1 MGRTDENG
9 YWIYELPDM
18 KVWDRPPTLE
28 VGDATEEEIFMEVG
42 RTTSAWES
50 LEWMLATLYSEVLGS
65 HSYAAARSYGMVTTA
80 QVRAQMLVEV
90 LEIAQNEDQTKTW
103 GSLSE
108 AVQLLKHYGKASTL
122 RNHIAHGL
130 VVGISNGVSRPSFYL
145 APAGYIT
152 KQTTS
157 QFERKQSDGADSGA
171 ALVSDFGYKYA
182 YTSAQIRVFREN
194 VHEIFGFCS
203 ALVDSLRQHWHE
215 RSGSGGSN
223 EAGRILLVKSSPVR

>member
-9 YWIYELPDM
+9 YWIHELPDM
-18 KVWDRPPTLE
+18 KVWDRPRPQE
-28 VGDATEEEIFMEVG
+28 VGDATEEEIFIEVG

-90 LEIAQNEDQTKTW
+90 LEIAQNEEQTKTW
-103 GSLSE
+103 GRLSE
-108 AVQLLKHYGKASTL
+108 AVHLLKHYGKASTL

-157 QFERKQSDGADSGA
+157 QFQRKQSDGVACAA
-171 ALVSDFGYKYA
+171 ALVSDLGYKYA
-182 YTSAQIRVFREN
+182 YTSAQIRDFREN
-194 VHEIFGFCS
+194 VHEISGFCS

-215 RSGSGGSN
+215 RSVSGESN
-223 EAGRILLVKSSPVR
+223 EAGRVLLVKSSPVR